1 VSFSTHIDNPYAI
14 IERAAQGRL
23 AAKVLLCMSVV
34 SFGDLHTNM
43 CMCSHSTDLP
53 AMPTGCSASRVSEWG
68 DGVLLGA
75 ALWLFVL
82 YSAVSVVGVGY
93 LLALVFTALWPRQR
107 MALPIMVYSIAIL
120 CTRYCQQS
128 EGSWAQQLVS
138 GFMG

>member
-1 VSFSTHIDNPYAI
+1 
-14 IERAAQGRL
+14 
-23 AAKVLLCMSVV
+23 
-34 SFGDLHTNM
+34 
-43 CMCSHSTDLP
+43 
-53 AMPTGCSASRVSEWG
+53 
-68 DGVLLGA
+68 
-75 ALWLFVL
+75 
-82 YSAVSVVGVGY
+82 VSVVGVGY

>member
-1 VSFSTHIDNPYAI
+1 
-14 IERAAQGRL
+14 
-23 AAKVLLCMSVV
+23 
-34 SFGDLHTNM
+34 
-43 CMCSHSTDLP
+43 
-53 AMPTGCSASRVSEWG
+53 
-68 DGVLLGA
+68 LGA

-120 CTRYCQQS
+120 CTRYREQSS

-138 GFMG
+138 GFMV

>member
-1 VSFSTHIDNPYAI
+1 
-14 IERAAQGRL
+14 
-23 AAKVLLCMSVV
+23 MS
-34 SFGDLHTNM
+34 
-43 CMCSHSTDLP
+43 
-53 AMPTGCSASRVSEWG
+53 G
-68 DGVLLGA
+68 DGVPLGA

-120 CTRYCQQS
+120 CTRYHQQS